1 MPEKFD
7 QYYLTETLSKKYS
20 HTTYLAS
27 PINEPEHQ
35 VVVTVFASSL
45 FCFPFPDDGEKLL
58 QKAQNIRQFQHPRLI
73 PILDVG
79 VEEEQPFVVRD
90 YLSNV
95 SLRDRLKRLF
105 PRRLK
110 LGNVLTIVSQVGEAL
125 TYAHERH
132 IIHGNIKPENVLFD
146 NNGQAVLADFNLVSR
161 KDVVIRDQTAEEY
174 AFCYMAPEQFS
185 GICDIRSDQ
194 YALGCLTY
202 ELITGRVPFAAQS
215 LSSMLGRQRNAQP
228 APLSQSVADLPPSLE
243 AAVLK
248 TLAQD
253 PAERFYDFSLFL
265 EVIRAILSPPPAFPL
280 TPSDRSRRNRIF
292 AHPVLSTEARDVGN
306 RTTLPG
312 PVPQPL
318 EASGAS
324 SSAQVNAAQPVS
336 TPPLSQLSMPEWA
349 GIIPFPYESLTL
361 ALQPYQFASLLAEE
375 APMRQEPITIH
386 EIGNKQQFSQEAYP
400 LGDKENKIPR
410 HPLKVQEPNSSF
422 ATKPEAMLQLEV
434 PTAKQDVTPW
444 TGEQQPNDLLL
455 NNLLVQE
462 EIDVLPVVAASDSF
476 HGYSEYVANEA
487 ALTLKMSPHVGR
499 SWSVPLLHG
508 RRKVLGLVLV
518 LLVILA
524 LIVYICLPLL
534 MATPNTRSHIANKEQ
549 VAIMQITTTSTAQ
562 VVAIPTVQPSVID
575 TPTPQPKPAVPVTN
589 IGPAPVM
596 L

>member
-1 MPEKFD
+1 MPEKFN

-27 PINEPEHQ
+27 PINEPEYQ

-45 FCFPFPDDGEKLL
+45 FRFPFPDDDEKLL
-58 QKAQNIRQFQHPRLI
+58 QKAQNIRQFQHPRLV
-73 PILDVG
+73 PILNVG
-79 VEEEQPFVVRD
+79 VEQEQPFVVRE
-90 YLSNV
+90 YLPNV

-110 LGNVLTIVSQVGEAL
+110 LGNALTIVSQVGEAL
-125 TYAHERH
+125 TYTHERH

-146 NNGQAVLADFNLVSR
+146 NNGQAVLTDFNLMSR

-185 GICDIRSDQ
+185 GICDIKSDQ

-215 LSSMLGRQRNAQP
+215 LSSMIGRQRDVQP
-228 APLSQSVADLPPSLE
+228 AALSECVVDLPHSLE

-253 PAERFYDFSLFL
+253 PAERFFDFSLFL

-280 TPSDRSRRNRIF
+280 VPPDRSRRNRIF
-292 AHPVLSTEARDVGN
+292 THPVPSTEARDVSSPMSD
-306 RTTLPG
+306 RATLPD
-312 PVPQPL
+312 PVSQPL

-324 SSAQVNAAQPVS
+324 SAQVNTAQSVS
-336 TPPLSQLSMPEWA
+336 TPSLSQLSMPEWA
-349 GIIPFPYESLTL
+349 GIIPFPYESLML

-375 APMRQEPITIH
+375 ATIRQEPTTLH
-386 EIGNKQQFSQEAYP
+386 ENGNKPLFSEEAYP
-400 LGDKENKIPR
+400 LGDKENKIPC
-410 HPLKVQEPNSSF
+410 HPLKVQESNGSF

-434 PTAKQDVTPW
+434 PAAKQDVTPW

-462 EIDVLPVVAASDSF
+462 KTDAFPVIASSDSF
-476 HGYSEYVANEA
+476 HGYSEHAANKA
-487 ALTLKMSPHVGR
+487 ALALKMSPDIGGSR
-499 SWSVPLLHG
+499 PVPLLHG

-534 MATPNTRSHIANKEQ
+534 MATPEKHGIERIAICQKNL
-549 VAIMQITTTSTAQ
+549 IST
-562 VVAIPTVQPSVID
+562 I
-575 TPTPQPKPAVPVTN
+575 
-589 IGPAPVM
+589 
-596 L
+596 